1 MLSLG
6 RFLRRHRTPL
16 PIAESEHM
24 RVRIRK
30 AISSQK
36 RPTVTVLSSLLAI
49 QDDLGYL
56 PDEAIEEV
64 ATSCNTTI
72 NEVWGVASFYTNFR
86 FTPPGDHAVEVC
98 WGPVCHLLG
107 APAILKDLLEDLGL
121 SGEGD
126 TEDGR
131 VSLKYNTC
139 LGACSQAPVIS
150 VNHRLHGRM
159 SSEAVRSRV
168 AGLSADSH

>member
-16 PIAESEHM
+16 PITESEHM

-98 WGPVCHLLG
+98 WGPTCHLTG
-107 APAILKDLLEDLGL
+107 APRILKHLQDELGL
-121 SGEGD
+121 TGEGNTD
-126 TEDGR
+126 DNR

-139 LGACSQAPVIS
+139 LGACSRAPVIS
-150 VNHRLHGRM
+150 LDHRLVGQVT
-159 SSEAVRSRV
+159 SDSAVKLV
-168 AGLSADSH
+168 AQLGDGHV